1 MRIQFIEPLSQGISR
16 MRRNLFN
23 PFDVPKWFAI
33 GFTAFLA
40 GLLDGGFFGTTGMS
54 FQKHPNIDLEAVLY
68 FPQRAWQWLTNHPGW
83 AFFIAT
89 VVFLAFV
96 IGIIIT
102 WLGSRGKF
110 MFLDNVVHGQA
121 RVVAPWYEYKKEGNS
136 FFLCNLIWSAIVLAI
151 IIAYISYCFI
161 SLQSVYESSG
171 NGRALI
177 VPAIMAGLGFFIL
190 SIINLFLYVLLKDF
204 VVLIMYKDRIPTLEA
219 IQIFLPLFLSQF
231 LYFLGYELFLFCLL
245 LLIIIGV
252 GIAGCCTCCFGFLF
266 LIIPYINAVVLLPIS
281 YAIRAFSIEFLEQF
295 GPAYHIF
302 PRPDINSPSQPAIA

>member
-16 MRRNLFN
+16 MRRDLFN
-23 PFDVPKWFAI
+23 PFDGLKWFTI

-40 GLLDGGFFGTTGMS
+40 GLLDGGFPGFTGMN
-54 FQKHPNIDLEAVLY
+54 FEKHPNIDREAVLY

-83 AFFIAT
+83 AIFIAIT
-89 VVFLAFV
+89 IFLGFV

-121 RVVAPWYEYKKEGNS
+121 RVVAPWYELKKEGNS
-136 FFLCNLIWSAIVLAI
+136 FFLCNLIWGAVVLAI

-177 VPAIMAGLGFFIL
+177 LPAILAGLGFFII

-204 VVLIMYKDRIPTLEA
+204 VILIMYKDRISTLAA
-219 IQIFLPLFLSQF
+219 IQKFIPLFLSQF
-231 LYFLGYELFLFCLL
+231 LYFLGYELFLFCLSL
-245 LLIIIGV
+245 LAVIGIV
-252 GIAGCCTCCFGFLF
+252 IAGCCTCCIGCLF
-266 LIIPYINAVVLLPIS
+266 LMVPYINAVILLPIS
-281 YAIRAFSIEFLEQF
+281 YALRAFSIEFLEQF
-295 GPAYHIF
+295 GPEYHIF
-302 PRPDINSPSQPAIA
+302 PKPDINPPPQQAIG